1 MNTPASATE
10 VPLYSDAKK
19 NQPQINATFAA
30 RPDAL
35 RVARSACSLYHSQ
48 MNRRD
53 FLATVPLAL
62 AASTLPVSE
71 IFPAPSAAKPDAAA
85 KSSLPSASQQKAH
98 DAAAAVPHDLDFA
111 TALQAAD
118 AIRTKKISSVELTER
133 MFARIDHYNPQLNV
147 FAYQLREDALAQA
160 KRADAALAQGKA
172 SGVFH
177 GVPITV
183 KESFAVAGHPCTWGL
198 PPLRDSK
205 APQNS
210 EVVNHLLSGAGA
222 VLLGATN
229 VPVALADWQSYNPIY
244 GQTNNP
250 WDVKRSPGGSS
261 GGSAAGLAAGLGY
274 LSVGSDIGG
283 SIRVPAHFCG
293 VYSHKPTLD
302 LVSLQG
308 HIPGGEPGL
317 PDFSTLL
324 AVAGPMA
331 RSAADLLAALKVL
344 GGPAGWDAKAWT
356 WQMPEPRARS
366 LKDFRVGYVIDDPIA
381 PTTPEVKAVLEN
393 TIEHLRRAGA
403 TLKPG
408 WPQGVELAEL
418 LANYKFMLEAFFYS
432 TAPPEEQ
439 ERERKAFPELM
450 AGKNSGALSSFADWQ
465 QQNFRRLAYRAQWQ
479 AYFNQVD
486 VFLSPVAFTAAF
498 AHDHSEP
505 QDQRVVATSAGPR
518 RYMEMLNWIAPATL
532 TGCPATVAPVG
543 RTPQGLPVGIQ
554 IMGPFWEDATPIT
567 FADLLSKELGAFTPP
582 PGYNQ

>member
-1 MNTPASATE
+1 MLPARCVKKRS
-10 VPLYSDAKK
+10 PLDARRLHVHRA
-19 NQPQINATFAA
+19 PFTI
-30 RPDAL
+30 
-35 RVARSACSLYHSQ
+35 SQ

-71 IFPAPSAAKPDAAA
+71 MFATPAAA
-85 KSSLPSASQQKAH
+85 KHAPAGQSSSPSA
-98 DAAAAVPHDLDFA
+98 PHTLDFA
-111 TALQAAD
+111 TALQAAE
-118 AIRTKKISSVELTER
+118 AIRTKKVSSVELTER

-147 FAYQLREDALAQA
+147 FAYQLREDAMAQA
-160 KRADAALAQGKA
+160 KRADAALAQGEA
-172 SGVFH
+172 RGVFH

-210 EVVNHLLSGAGA
+210 EVVNRLLSDAGA

-229 VPVALADWQSYNPIY
+229 IPVALADWQSYNPIY

-261 GGSAAGLAAGLGY
+261 GGSAASLAAGLGY

-283 SIRVPAHFCG
+283 SIRVPANFCG
-293 VYSHKPTLD
+293 LFGHKPTLD

-308 HIPGGEPGL
+308 HLPGGNSAS

-324 AVAGPMA
+324 AVGGPLARGAG
-331 RSAADLLAALKVL
+331 DLLAALKVL
-344 GGPAGWDAKAWT
+344 GGPTDWDAKAWK
-356 WQMPEPRARS
+356 WQMPEPRAHS

-381 PTTPEVKAVLEN
+381 PPTPEVKMLLEN
-393 TIEHLRRAGA
+393 VIDRLSRAGA
-403 TLKPG
+403 KMKPG
-408 WPQGVELAEL
+408 WPEGLKPAEL
-418 LANYKFMLEAFFYS
+418 LANYKFMLEAFLYS

-439 ERERKAFPELM
+439 ERQKKAFPDLM

-465 QQNFRRLAYRAQWQ
+465 QQNFRRLAYRSQWQ
-479 AYFNQVD
+479 AYFNQLD
-486 VFLSPVAFTAAF
+486 VFLSPVAFTTAF
-498 AHDHSEP
+498 LHDHSEP
-505 QDQRVVATSAGPR
+505 QGQRIIATSAGPR
-518 RYMEMLNWIAPATL
+518 HYMDMLSWIAPATL

-543 RTPQGLPVGIQ
+543 RTQQGLPVGIQ
-554 IMGPFWEDATPIT
+554 IMGPYWEDATPIT
-567 FADLLSKELGAFTPP
+567 FADLLAREVGGFVPP
-582 PGYNQ
+582 PGYSDVK

>member
-1 MNTPASATE
+1 MVNE
-10 VPLYSDAKK
+10 
-19 NQPQINATFAA
+19 
-30 RPDAL
+30 R
-35 RVARSACSLYHSQ
+35 RVASFTFPPLAFSM

-53 FLATVPLAL
+53 FLASVPLAL
-62 AASTLPVSE
+62 AATALPSTEVFAGTASALNSARQNSSS
-71 IFPAPSAAKPDAAA
+71 APGQAAA
-85 KSSLPSASQQKAH
+85 PVAH
-98 DAAAAVPHDLDFA
+98 ELDFA
-111 TALQAAD
+111 TALQAAE
-118 AIRTKKISSVELTER
+118 AIRGKKISSVELTER
-133 MFARIDHYNPQLNV
+133 MFARIDRYNPQLNV

-160 KRADAALAQGKA
+160 KKADAAVTSGRSQ
-172 SGVFH
+172 GVFH

-183 KESFAVAGHPCTWGL
+183 KESYAVAGHPCTWGF
-198 PPLRDSK
+198 PPLRDIK
-205 APQNS
+205 APKNS
-210 EVVNHLLSGAGA
+210 DVVNHLLSDAGA

-229 VPVALADWQSYNPIY
+229 VPVALSDWQSYNPIY

-293 VYSHKPTLD
+293 LFGHKPTLD

-308 HIPGGEPGL
+308 HIPGGNPGL

-324 AVAGPMA
+324 AVGGPLA
-331 RSAADLLAALKVL
+331 RSAQDLLAALKVL
-344 GGPAGWDAKAWT
+344 GGPTGWDAKAWK

-381 PTTPEVKAVLEN
+381 PPTPEVKAVLEN
-393 TIEHLRRAGA
+393 VIEKLGRAGA
-403 TLKPG
+403 KMKPG
-408 WPQGVELAEL
+408 WPEGFKPAEL
-418 LANYKFMLEAFFYS
+418 LTNYEFMLEAFLFS

-439 ERERKAFPELM
+439 ERLRKTVGAM
-450 AGKNSGALSSFADWQ
+450 VAGKNSGAMSSFAEWQ
-465 QQNFRRLAYRAQWQ
+465 QQNIRRLAYRAQWQ

-498 AHDHSEP
+498 PHDHSEP
-505 QDQRVVATSAGPR
+505 QEQRTIATSAGPR
-518 RYMEMLNWIAPATL
+518 HYMDMLNWIAPATL
-532 TGCPATVAPVG
+532 TGCPATVAPAG

-567 FADLLSKELGAFTPP
+567 FADLLAAEVGGFVPP
-582 PGYNQ
+582 PGYKE